1 MQQKPTDVLEKLIT
15 YAVFKSAA
23 RMGRPGKPGELV
35 ERLEPEDREILQ
47 GLTSEDT
54 RKMRFYPT

>member
-1 MQQKPTDVLEKLIT
+1 MQQKPTDVLDKLIT
-15 YAVFKSAA
+15 CAVLKIGASV
-23 RMGRPGKPGELV
+23 GRRGKPGELV